1 MCEEKNEEEKLKE
14 KNEEKQTE
22 HTTPNQHSIPE
33 QQASR
38 LIHNQSPYAQ
48 NLQIQ
53 QKVSQFSN
61 QTKQNYQQPTPSQ
74 QPQQIPQQY
83 QQSNPR
89 PQPQQPPPPLQPE
102 FQNYQ
107 QQYPIQKLSTISQ
120 TGIIEIDVRAIETEL
135 NNLPDGWIVLL
146 ETSVENALDVSLAM
160 IKSLTD
166 KNYIGIILSASR
178 PYENLSTLYLN
189 NNIDMEKIFTLDLV
203 SKSQSVGLEET
214 GNVMYLENAS
224 ALTNISIAIDEC
236 FPRIQGKKFIFID
249 SITTMLI
256 HNKPDV
262 FARFIH
268 SILTK
273 MRLNR
278 ICSLLISL
286 ENETNREVRT
296 EISQLCDKILK
307 I

>member
-1 MCEEKNEEEKLKE
+1 MYEEENEDGKLKE

-22 HTTPNQHSIPE
+22 QTPPNQHQE
-33 QQASR
+33 NH
-38 LIHNQSPYAQ
+38 LIDNQLS
-48 NLQIQ
+48 
-53 QKVSQFSN
+53 
-61 QTKQNYQQPTPSQ
+61 
-74 QPQQIPQQY
+74 
-83 QQSNPR
+83 
-89 PQPQQPPPPLQPE
+89 PPLRTE
-102 FQNYQ
+102 FQDYQ
-107 QQYPIQKLSTISQ
+107 QQYLDQKLSTISQ
-120 TGIIEIDVRAIETEL
+120 TGIMEMDVRMIETEL
-135 NNLPDGWIVLL
+135 SNLPDGWTVLL
-146 ETSVENALDVSLAM
+146 ETSAENTLDVSLAM
-160 IKSLTD
+160 IKVLTD

-189 NNIDMEKIFTLDLV
+189 NNIDMEKIFILDLI
-203 SKSQSVGLEET
+203 SKSQSIGLEET
-214 GNVMYLENAS
+214 GNVIYLENAS

-236 FPRIQGKKFIFID
+236 FPGIQGKKFIFID

-268 SILTK
+268 NILTK
-273 MRLNR
+273 MRLNG
-278 ICSLLISL
+278 INSLLISL

>member
-1 MCEEKNEEEKLKE
+1 MYEEENEDGKLKE

-22 HTTPNQHSIPE
+22 QIPPNQHSIPE

-38 LIHNQSPYAQ
+38 LINNQPPYAQ
-48 NLQIQ
+48 N
-53 QKVSQFSN
+53 
-61 QTKQNYQQPTPSQ
+61 
-74 QPQQIPQQY
+74 QQIPQQH
-83 QQSNPR
+83 QQSSP
-89 PQPQQPPPPLQPE
+89 PTQPQQFPPHLRPELQD
-102 FQNYQ
+102 YQ
-107 QQYPIQKLSTISQ
+107 QQSPIQKLSTISQ
-120 TGIIEIDVRAIETEL
+120 TGIIEMDVRMIETEL
-135 NNLPDGWIVLL
+135 NNLPDGWTVLL
-146 ETSVENALDVSLAM
+146 ETSAENALEVSLAM
-160 IKSLTD
+160 IKILTD

-178 PYENLSTLYLN
+178 PYENLSTLYQN
-189 NNIDMEKIFTLDLV
+189 NDINMGKILILDLV
-203 SKSQSVGLEET
+203 SKSQNVGLEET

-236 FPRIQGKKFIFID
+236 FPRIQGKKFIFFD

-273 MRLNR
+273 MRLNG
-278 ICSLLISL
+278 ISSLLVSL
-286 ENETNREVRT
+286 ENETNRKVRA
-296 EISQLCDKILK
+296 EISQLCDTILK